1 MSSGQIFIISNEI
14 YSQYGS
20 NVYMI
25 GSSSIPRHTIDIL
38 STAFV
43 QPFDIHFISS
53 KSDDIDHILTIV
65 FDELK
70 YNQIKPNKQLFMLPN
85 LQMVQQK
92 INDIIVDLLN
102 RQNLINEKNILG
114 DKIDNR
120 KVINPSKPDN
130 KKCDVFIDDEPIC
143 MKPINKNC
151 LDADLTDSDD
161 EEDIK
166 TFRNLLQS
174 TECEVKTKTN
184 KKAITKKIK

>member
-53 KSDDIDHILTIV
+53 KSDDIDHILTIIY
-65 FDELK
+65 DELK

-102 RQNLINEKNILG
+102 RQNLINKKIIFG

-120 KVINPSKPDN
+120 KVL
-130 KKCDVFIDDEPIC
+130 IDDEPIC
-143 MKPINKNC
+143 MKPINKHC

-161 EEDIK
+161 EEDFN

-174 TECEVKTKTN
+174 TECEVNTKPT
-184 KKAITKKIK
+184 KKATTKKIK